1 MDEIL
6 RRDLLRYS
14 FLYLV
19 FDTVVRCIF
28 LTEVIV
34 YWYLISCMLL
44 LNGEEF

>member
-1 MDEIL
+1 MACSIMPGAEFGLVDVWILMDEIL

-28 LTEVIV
+28 
-34 YWYLISCMLL
+34 
-44 LNGEEF
+44 